1 MMHDFADKVALVTG
15 GTSGFGEAIARA
27 IAARGGAVLFT
38 GRNIERG
45 EAVER
50 GIAKEGGKAGF
61 LAGEVT
67 DPSFCN
73 RLVEET
79 TRRFGRLDVLV
90 NCAGVVHI
98 ATAEGTTD
106 GAWRRV
112 MAVNVDAP
120 FFLSRAAIP
129 VFRHQGGGSIVNIAS
144 ELALVGQ
151 PGFAA
156 YCASKGALLQL
167 TRAMA
172 MDHAREG
179 IRINALCPGGCDTPM
194 LDEEFRQSGVDR
206 SVGIPFAS
214 DIIPMGRLGGAQEI
228 AAAALFLASDAASFV
243 TGSALA
249 VDGGNT
255 AGGYIA
261 GAAVVKSA
269 Q

>member
-1 MMHDFADKVALVTG
+1 MNDFADKVALVTG
-15 GTSGFGEAIARA
+15 GTSGFGEAIARGF
-27 IAARGGAVLFT
+27 AARGGAVLFS

-45 EAVER
+45 EAVR
-50 GIAKEGGKAGF
+50 RAIAEDGGAVEF
-61 LAGEVT
+61 LAGDVT
-67 DPSFCN
+67 DPTFCD

-79 TRRFGRLDVLV
+79 SRRCGRLDVLV

-98 ATAEGTTD
+98 ATAEETTE
-106 GAWRRV
+106 GAWRNV

-120 FFLSRAAIP
+120 FFLSRNAIP
-129 VFRHQGGGSIVNIAS
+129 VFRRQGGGNIVNIAS

-179 IRINALCPGGCDTPM
+179 IRINALCPGGSETPM
-194 LDEEFRQSGVDR
+194 LQEEFRQAGVDPAD
-206 SVGIPFAS
+206 GLPFAN
-214 DIIPMGRLGGAQEI
+214 DIIPMGRLGRTEEI
-228 AAAALFLASDAASFV
+228 AAAALFLASDAAGFV
-243 TGSALA
+243 TGSAFA

-255 AGGYIA
+255 AGGFIA
-261 GAAVVKSA
+261 GAAVAKSA
-269 Q
+269 P